1 LQRGYSKGDKLLP
14 REIALTNI
22 KEDNM
27 KMINDARP
35 NKLITFLATRWPI
48 IAAKNATPVKNR
60 AARNSDKKLLLH
72 AYHRKNQTKGDR
84 QYHMVQGTGSGGS
97 ILLRLWKTK
106 TSLQRWL

>member
-35 NKLITFLATRWPI
+35 NKLITFLATRWPT
-48 IAAKNATPVKNR
+48 IAAKNARLLKKR
-60 AARNSDKKLLLH
+60 AAQNSDKNH
-72 AYHRKNQTKGDR
+72 
-84 QYHMVQGTGSGGS
+84 
-97 ILLRLWKTK
+97 
-106 TSLQRWL
+106 